1 MPHFGKGDNGMERY
15 KGFTLIELMIAVAVV
30 SILAAIAYPSYQDHL
45 RKSRR
50 AEAQSVLM
58 NIGTRQ
64 QQRLLDTRNYAAT
77 AASLAITVPPQVTSF
92 YTIDIAA
99 PASTPPSFTA
109 TATPQGGQTAD
120 KCGTLGIDHTGAKT
134 AVKNGSAQTG
144 CW

>member
-1 MPHFGKGDNGMERY
+1 MDRN
-15 KGFTLIELMIAVAVV
+15 KGFTLIELMITVAVI
-30 SILAAIAYPSYQDHL
+30 SILAAVAYPSYQEHV

-64 QQRLLDTRNYAAT
+64 QQMLLDTRSYAAT
-77 AASLAITVPPQVTSF
+77 SAALNVAVPPQVTAN
-92 YTIDIAA
+92 YTITVSA

-109 TATPQGGQTAD
+109 TATPQGSQLND
-120 KCGTLGIDHTGAKT
+120 KCGTLGVDHTGAKT
-134 AVKNGSAQTG
+134 AVKNGNAQTG